1 MGEICKLESKVRASS
16 FFSCGFLVNN
26 VGKKEEVEEL
36 FEKGRFLDALVV
48 DDVLW
53 IGQMLPTSSMVVDTI
68 AKSMIVD
75 MFEDGDENL
84 RVRRLFKFWSEKGRF
99 ALILDDV
106 CERFFLE
113 KVGIPKSSRAK
124 LVLTSR
130 PLG

>member
-1 MGEICKLESKVRASS
+1 MGVCKLKSKVRASN
-16 FFSCGFLVNN
+16 FFSRGFLVNN
-26 VGKKEEVEEL
+26 NGNKEGVEEL

-68 AKSMIVD
+68 AKSMNVD

-84 RVRRLFKFWSEKGRF
+84 RVRRLFKCWSEKGRF